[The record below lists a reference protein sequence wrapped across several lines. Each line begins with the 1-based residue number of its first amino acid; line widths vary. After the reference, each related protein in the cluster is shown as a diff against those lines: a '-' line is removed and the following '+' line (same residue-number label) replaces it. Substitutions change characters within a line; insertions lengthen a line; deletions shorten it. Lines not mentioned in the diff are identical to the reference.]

1 MKSKYCFLRSSG
13 LSNPDDFI
21 YIVWVGSSLR
31 ELAIKSLVE
40 EYARDTGLY
49 FKQWSQ
55 DVDSYIDKARS
66 RFRTDANGL
75 GFAFRSI
82 SISIKEL
89 SNLIVDDSFGAMEKA
104 YSMTDS
110 EKWCRFHNSIEYVA
124 AVNHSNVIRNASP
137 SLRQYL
143 SLAKKS
149 QRVRVVACFIGMMIL
164 FALDAFVSHLGNSY
178 FSGCF

>member
-13 LSNPDDFI
+13 LSSPEDFI

-40 EYARDTGLY
+40 EYAKDAGLY
-49 FKQWSQ
+49 FKVWSR
-55 DVDSYIDKARS
+55 DVDSDIDKAGS
-66 RFRTDANGL
+66 RYQTDANGL
-75 GFAFRSI
+75 GFSFRTI
-82 SISIKEL
+82 SITIKEL
-89 SNLIVDDSFGAMEKA
+89 SNLIVDDSFGALEKA
-104 YSMTDS
+104 YTMSES

-124 AVNHSNVIRNASP
+124 ATNHSNVIQNASP
-137 SLRQYL
+137 SLRKYL

-149 QRVRVVACFIGMMIL
+149 QRVRVVACFVGMMIL
-164 FALDAFVSHLGNSY
+164 FALDALVSHVGNSF

>member
-1 MKSKYCFLRSSG
+1 MKSKYCFLRSGG
-13 LSNPDDFI
+13 LNSPEDFI

-40 EYARDTGLY
+40 ENARDCGLY
-49 FKQWSQ
+49 FKRWSLL
-55 DVDSYIDKARS
+55 VDSDIDKASS
-66 RFRTDANGL
+66 RYKADGNGL
-75 GFAFRSI
+75 GFAFRTI
-82 SISIKEL
+82 SISIQEL
-89 SNLIVDDSFGAMEKA
+89 SNLIVGDSFDALEKA
-104 YSMTDS
+104 YTMSDS

-124 AVNHSNVIRNASP
+124 AVNRSNVIQHASP

-149 QRVRVVACFIGMMIL
+149 QRVRVVACFIGMMMI
-164 FALDAFVSHLGNSY
+164 FALDALVSHIGNSF